1 LIIQYTATRQ
11 PAGER
16 VDDSNRLSGFT
27 ALGDQDPWLGRGGIA
42 VGGVPRVEW
51 CSANASV
58 WRWFSGAG
66 FATIRLGRRRNLLF
80 TSAACAVGDPSSNVA
95 PAIPSSF
102 PTVVVQA
109 APTKPEAGVLPTPE
123 AGVLPTPEAGVLP
136 TPQMPQP
143 AVRPSAPKKEKAA
156 VPRPDHIVVVI
167 LENKHRSSVIRQAPY
182 LNKLAAKG
190 ANMTHSYGVTHP
202 SQPNYLALFSGSTR
216 GVRSNACPK
225 HFRKADNLGHQLRN
239 AGLSFSGYS
248 ESLPRTGFR
257 GCTSGRYVRKHN
269 PWVNFGTLP
278 ASTNRPFS
286 DFPRDYR
293 KLPTVSFVSPNM
305 CHGMHDCSIRTGDRW
320 MKKHFDRYAR
330 WAPRHNSWL
339 IVTFDENAGGRV
351 KPIFTIIVGAKVR
364 PGVYG
369 ERLNHY
375 KLLRTIEEAYGLP
388 PLGRAKAAR
397 PLSTIWAS

>member
-1 LIIQYTATRQ
+1 
-11 PAGER
+11 
-16 VDDSNRLSGFT
+16 
-27 ALGDQDPWLGRGGIA
+27 
-42 VGGVPRVEW
+42 
-51 CSANASV
+51 
-58 WRWFSGAG
+58 
-66 FATIRLGRRRNLLF
+66 
-80 TSAACAVGDPSSNVA
+80 
-95 PAIPSSF
+95 
-102 PTVVVQA
+102 
-109 APTKPEAGVLPTPE
+109 
-123 AGVLPTPEAGVLP
+123 
-136 TPQMPQP
+136 M
-143 AVRPSAPKKEKAA
+143 
-156 VPRPDHIVVVI
+156 PRPDHIVVVI

-202 SQPNYLALFSGSTR
+202 SQPNYLALFSGSTH

-239 AGLSFSGYS
+239 SGLSFIGYS
-248 ESLPRTGFR
+248 ESLPKTGFR
-257 GCTSGRYVRKHN
+257 GCVSGRYMRKHN

-278 ASTNRPFS
+278 TSTNRPFTA
-286 DFPRDYR
+286 FPRDYR

-339 IVTFDENAGGRV
+339 IVTFDENAGGSV
-351 KPIFTIIVGAKVR
+351 KPIFTIIVGAEVR